1 MNTTYYLS
9 SADELNADIIDSIKA
24 AYKSKAITIIVEE
37 DLSGYQLSEEMKMVL
52 DERLKEDLNTYLT
65 EEESIKKLTDKYGL

>member
-1 MNTTYYLS
+1 MNTTYHLS

-37 DLSGYQLSEEMKMVL
+37 DLSEYQLSEEMKMVL
-52 DERLKEDLNTYLT
+52 DERMKEDLNTYLT
-65 EEESIKKLTDKYGL
+65 EEESIKKLSDKYGL

>member
-1 MNTTYYLS
+1 MNTTYHLS

-37 DLSGYQLSEEMKMVL
+37 DLSEYQLSEEMKMVL
-52 DERLKEDLNTYLT
+52 DERMKEDLNTYLT